1 MTINRGK
8 NIALQVNDIPDE
20 IDEITIFNMLY
31 KYGLNYII
39 KSDGIYFFLESVQ
52 GKFYRPDL
60 IFISDNSSVIID
72 YNKLKDQLE
81 QLKNKIYGIVYF

>member
-1 MTINRGK
+1 MWNLIINRGEK
-8 NIALQVNDIPDE
+8 VALQVNDIPDE

-31 KYGLNYII
+31 EYGLNYII

-60 IFISDNSSVIID
+60 IFINDNSSVIID
-72 YNKLKDQLE
+72 YNKLKEQLE
-81 QLKNKIYGIVYF
+81 QLKN